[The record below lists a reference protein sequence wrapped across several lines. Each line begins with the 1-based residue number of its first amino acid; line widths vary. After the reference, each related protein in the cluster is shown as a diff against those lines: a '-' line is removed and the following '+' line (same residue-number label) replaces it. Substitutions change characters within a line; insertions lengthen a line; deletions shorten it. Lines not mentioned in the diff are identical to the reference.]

1 MLDIF
6 RKKAKIIIYITA
18 FAFIIGMALMGIGGL
33 FDSRSMHVGQIA
45 GKKISAQEYEN
56 LFRNTLWNYMQEN
69 PDTQPDEQTIQQL
82 NDQTWQQLVQRILF
96 DQEIRRRRI
105 RVRDQQVIEK
115 MKNDPPQF
123 LREWDLFHTDGVFDN
138 ELYLNTLRTG
148 IAPNG
153 QPLDFSWL
161 EDQIRAQLPYEL
173 LFEEIRNEVTVTLD
187 DVEEDFIKK
196 NDKAQAKV
204 IYFDPNKITDVTVTD
219 EEIEEYYQN
228 NLEEFKKQPSAR
240 YDFVRFQMQPSDR
253 DQDEVLQVVNDIH
266 SQLLDGEDFAELA
279 REYSQDPSNAE
290 QGGDL
295 GFFGRGRMVPEFED
309 KAFTMVVGEISEPVK
324 TQFGW
329 HIIKL
334 TDTRIGEDNETEVRA
349 SHILLRVEASEQ
361 TKLEIQNRADEFR
374 SLVLKKGIKEAAE
387 ELELTVSESGLFEET
402 AQFIPGVGRFEE
414 LAEFAFSKRVG
425 EVPEVKEAANGD
437 LYVLQLAEK
446 LPERYDEL
454 DTVRNRI
461 RPNLENQKK
470 RERVK
475 QIAEEF
481 YQSHESSEFLVSATR
496 EGWEIIEAQD
506 VTIDRSIPRIGRIEE
521 LNEAILAAEVGEFT
535 TLIKGERGAYIAYID
550 ERIYPDMEDFAQR
563 QDLLLM
569 EMTEREQTQHLNEW
583 YRNLLDETKIV
594 DNRHLFY

>member
-18 FAFIIGMALMGIGGL
+18 FAFIVGMALMGIGGL
-33 FDSRSMHVGQIA
+33 FDGRSNHVGQIA
-45 GKKISAQEYEN
+45 GKKISAQEYEKM
-56 LFRNTLWNYMQEN
+56 LRNAYWNYMQEN
-69 PDTQPDEQTIQQL
+69 PDAQPDEQVIQQL

-96 DQEIRRRRI
+96 DQEIKRRRI
-105 RVRDQQVIEK
+105 RVRDQHVIDK
-115 MKNDPPQF
+115 IKNDPPQF
-123 LREWDLFHTDGVFDN
+123 IKEWDLFHTNGVFDN
-138 ELYLNTLRTG
+138 ESYLNTLRTG

-173 LFEEIRNEVTVTLD
+173 LFEQIRNEITITFD
-187 DVEEDFIKK
+187 EVEKDFIKR
-196 NDKAQAKV
+196 NDKANAKI

-228 NLEEFKKQPSAR
+228 NMEEFKREPSAR

-253 DQDEVLQVVNDIH
+253 DQEEVLELANDIH
-266 SQLLDGEDFAELA
+266 LQLLDGEDFSELA

-309 KAFTMVVGEISEPVK
+309 KAFTMEIGEISEPVK

-334 TDTRIGEDNETEVRA
+334 TDTRIGDNNETEVRA
-349 SHILLRVEASEQ
+349 SHILLRVEPSEL
-361 TKLEIQNRADEFR
+361 TKLEISDKADEFR
-374 SLVLKKGIKEAAE
+374 SLVLRKGIKEAAE

-425 EVPEVKEAANGD
+425 AVPEVKEAANGD

-446 LPERYDEL
+446 LPERFDEL
-454 DTVRNRI
+454 ATVRNRI

-475 QIAEEF
+475 QKAEEF
-481 YQSHESSEFLVSATR
+481 YQSNEPGEFLVSATR
-496 EGWEIIEAQD
+496 EGWEIIEATD

-521 LNEAILAAEVGEFT
+521 LNEAILAAEAGEFT
-535 TLIKGERGAYIAYID
+535 SLIKGERGAYIAHVD

-563 QDLLLM
+563 KESLL
-569 EMTEREQTQHLNEW
+569 EAMTEREQTQHLNEW
-583 YRNLLDETKIV
+583 YRDLLDETTIV
-594 DNRHLFY
+594 DNRHLFF